1 MVQVGRYNT
10 LKVVKH
16 VDFGVYLDGGDTEIL
31 LPKRYVPADLE
42 DGDEITVF
50 IYHDSE
56 SRLVATTDHPLGIV
70 GDIVILEAVSVTE
83 QGAFLRWGIMKD
95 LFVPLSQQV
104 SRMVVGGS
112 YTVYIYIDEQ
122 TGRVAA
128 TEKTWPYID
137 KENEHLDVKERDSVN
152 LLIYRRTDL
161 GYEVI
166 INNKYI
172 GLLHYNE
179 VFRELELGE
188 RLEGF
193 IKKIRTDNK
202 IDVVLGQ
209 PGYKKVAPE
218 EDKILKLLK
227 ESDGYLPFHDK
238 SAPEEIYDKFGMS
251 KKTFKMAV
259 GALYKQKKISLTK
272 TGIKLE
278 EA

>member
-1 MVQVGRYNT
+1 MVQVGKYNT

-56 SRLVATTDHPLGIV
+56 SRLVATTDHPLGVV
-70 GDIVILEAVSVTE
+70 GDIVILEVVSTTE

-95 LFVPLSQQV
+95 LFVPLSQQI
-104 SRMVVGGS
+104 SRMYVGES
-112 YTVYIYIDEQ
+112 YPVYIYIDEL

-128 TEKTWPYID
+128 TEKTWPYLS
-137 KENEHLDVKERDSVN
+137 NEELTVKERDMVD

-166 INNKYI
+166 INNKHI

-188 RLEGF
+188 KMKGF
-193 IKKIRTDNK
+193 IKKIRPDNK
-202 IDVVLGQ
+202 IDVVAGEV
-209 PGYKKVAPE
+209 GYKKVAPE
-218 EDKILKLLK
+218 EDKILKLLR
-227 ESDGYLPFHDK
+227 ENNGYLPYHDK
-238 SAPEEIYDKFGMS
+238 SDPDEIYTMFGMS

-259 GALYKQKKISLTK
+259 GALYKQHNKSLEK
-272 TGIKLE
+272 TGIKLQE
-278 EA
+278 GD

>member
-10 LKVVKH
+10 LRVVKH

-31 LPKRYVPADLE
+31 LPKRYVPADLD
-42 DGDEITVF
+42 DGDEIEVF

-56 SRLVATTDHPLGIV
+56 SRLVATTEHPLGIV
-70 GDIVILEAVSVTE
+70 GDIVILECVSVTE

-95 LFVPLSQQV
+95 LFVPLSQQI

-137 KENEHLDVKERDSVN
+137 NENADLGELKERDIVD

-166 INNKYI
+166 INNKNI

-188 RLEGF
+188 RLKGF

-209 PGYKKVAPE
+209 PGYQKVAPE
-218 EDKILKLLK
+218 EEKILQMLK
-227 ESDGYLPFHDK
+227 ESNGYLPYHDK
-238 SAPEEIYDKFGMS
+238 SDPEEIYTAFGMS

-259 GALYKQKKISLTK
+259 GALYKQHKIALTK

-278 EA
+278 E